1 MFDFKLVILLS
12 VLLAF
17 EFIVI
22 AADVYPQE
30 RGAKEKPRTSGNQQQ
45 PDNPPRPT
53 NKPKGRPC
61 TGRERTAWEKKRCI
75 HSKSPTV
82 NSSGDRKRKL
92 EENHRKYKD
101 APAPKRYKLKHS
113 DYNRPN
119 FKLSLTKVSPIDFAC
134 AGPCAKPQQMGKK
147 VTPDSRVCKQRAMK
161 ARVNQFKTK
170 QDCGICVGRGYWSRC
185 SKLSGISE
193 QDESGRPPK
202 QYPQLANLLEDSD

>member
-30 RGAKEKPRTSGNQQQ
+30 RGAKENQEQAATNSSQITLLDQLINQKGDHAQEEKGPRG
-45 PDNPPRPT
+45 
-53 NKPKGRPC
+53 K
-61 TGRERTAWEKKRCI
+61 KKRCI